1 MCGRYYIADDE
12 TNAEI
17 RKICNEI
24 TLKYQNTSPCVPM
37 ITGEI
42 RPTNVAPVLIA
53 QQESIEP
60 ELMTWGYPKWQ
71 GSGVIINARAETA
84 AEKPLFRSSISQRR
98 CIIPSN
104 GFYEWDRNEG
114 HAKSKFLLQPKEFPV
129 LNMAG
134 LYAYFEDKYGSK
146 YSAYVILTVE
156 ANAAVR
162 PIHDRM
168 PLIVEPGRNDR
179 WLHDEK
185 YARAVMLSPCLADL
199 SVTMI

>member
-17 RKICNEI
+17 RKICSEI
-24 TLKYQNTSPCVPM
+24 TMKYQNTSPCVPM

-42 RPTNVAPVLIA
+42 RPTNAAPVLLA
-53 QQESIEP
+53 QRESTQP
-60 ELMTWGYPKWQ
+60 ELMTWGYPRWQ
-71 GSGVIINARAETA
+71 GSGVLINARAETA

-104 GFYEWDRNEG
+104 GFFEWDHNEG
-114 HAKSKFLLQPKEFPV
+114 HAKSKFLLQLKESPI
-129 LNMAG
+129 LYIAG
-134 LYAYFEDKYGSK
+134 LYSNFEDKSGKK
-146 YSAYVILTVE
+146 YAAYVILTVN
-156 ANAAVR
+156 ANESVL

-168 PLIVEPGRNDR
+168 PLIVEPGKNYQ

-185 YARAVMLSPCLADL
+185 YARAIMLSPCLAEL
-199 SVTMI
+199 SVTMT